1 MYLGISSSLEHRSPE
16 EWAAKHKALG
26 LDTVNFPAL
35 VGAKLLKI
43 SVFQHEKGAIHTF
56 FNEKSKIFPF
66 FVCFFTTLSY
76 ICVQNLT

>member
-1 MYLGISSSLEHRSPE
+1 M
-16 EWAAKHKALG
+16 
-26 LDTVNFPAL
+26 
-35 VGAKLLKI
+35 GAKLLKI

-76 ICVQNLT
+76 ICVQKST